1 MTIRYI
7 NTNVNSLRA
16 LQNLRTNI
24 NRTDRAANTIA
35 SGKRINQSS
44 DDASG
49 YAISQRVT
57 ADILTGNRSLQNIQ
71 DGQSIL
77 EVTEGSLSVM
87 GDNLQRIR
95 ELAIGMA
102 SDVNTLA
109 QRETIAKEMRSLLDD
124 INRVSDAANFN
135 GIAMLDGT
143 LTEAKV
149 QIGGG
154 SNVANNTIDIAQAFL
169 DTDTTA
175 LNLEGVVAPPRWTPA
190 TLDDIFDGTTTQLNS
205 SERILSY
212 LGDIDTALERIG
224 SRRATIGALSN
235 QLTRS
240 QEYLQLNVE
249 NLTISRSRIEDTD
262 IAKASAEYT
271 QAQVL
276 QKAAVSILSQANT
289 SNQDVLALLQR

>member
-7 NTNVNSLRA
+7 NTNVNSIRA

-24 NRTDRAANTIA
+24 NRTDKAANTIA

-57 ADILTGNRSLQNIQ
+57 ADILTGTRSLQNIQ
-71 DGQSIL
+71 DGLSIL
-77 EVTEGSLSVM
+77 DVTEGSLGVM
-87 GDNLQRIR
+87 NDNLQRIR
-95 ELAIGMA
+95 ELAVGMA
-102 SDVNTLA
+102 SDVNSIT
-109 QRETIAKEMRSLLDD
+109 QRTTMAKEMRSLLDD

-135 GIAMLDGT
+135 GTPLLDGT

-149 QIGGG
+149 QTGGG
-154 SNVANNTIDIAQAFL
+154 SNIANNTVDIASAFI
-169 DTDTTA
+169 DTDTIA
-175 LNLEGVVAPPRWTPA
+175 LGLEGVVAPPRWTPA
-190 TLDDIFDGTTTQLNS
+190 TLDDIFNGTTTQLNS

-212 LGDIDTALERIG
+212 MEDIDSAIKLINE
-224 SRRATIGALSN
+224 RRATIGALSN
-235 QLTRS
+235 QLSRN
-240 QEYLQLNVE
+240 QDYLELNVQ

-262 IAKASAEYT
+262 VAKASAEYT

-276 QKAAVSILSQANT
+276 QQAAVSILSQANT
-289 SNQDVLALLQR
+289 SNQDVLQLLQR